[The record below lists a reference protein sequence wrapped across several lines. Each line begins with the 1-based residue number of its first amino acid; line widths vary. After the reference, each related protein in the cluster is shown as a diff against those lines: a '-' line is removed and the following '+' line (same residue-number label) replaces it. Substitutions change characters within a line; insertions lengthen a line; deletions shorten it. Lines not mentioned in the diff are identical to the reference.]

1 MPLLSVNNIKTYFY
15 LDGVELPAVDDVS
28 FTLDKNKT
36 LAVIGESGSGKSVLV
51 LSIMKL
57 VDYPGKIVHGEA
69 IYQGDHKG
77 NLLEMKEKEMQ
88 RIRGNEIAM
97 IYQDPMSTLNPH
109 ISVGKQIEEVL
120 YIHKKGTKNQIRKR
134 TMELMTEVG
143 IPDAE
148 KRYHDLPKQFSGG
161 MRQRIMIAMAIAC
174 DPKILIADE
183 PTTALDV
190 TIQAEILD
198 LLKKL
203 QKENQMSIILNT
215 HDLGVVEDMA
225 HDVCVMYC
233 GKIMEKAPKEELFS
247 HPLNPYTI
255 GLIECMPGR
264 GETKERLN
272 VIEGYVPHPSDFPEG
287 CRFSNRCPY
296 AVDKCY
302 KELPELVEITKGHH
316 VRCFLVED
324 GIPLIKKQVASSL

>member
-1 MPLLSVNNIKTYFY
+1 MNMSLLSVNNIKTYFY

-28 FTLDKNKT
+28 FTIEENRT

-57 VDYPGKIVHGEA
+57 VDYPGKIIQGEA
-69 IYQGDHKG
+69 IYNGNVKG
-77 NLLEMKEKEMQ
+77 NLLEMKEKQMQ
-88 RIRGNEIAM
+88 KIRGNEIAM
-97 IYQDPMSTLNPH
+97 IYQDPMSTLNPL
-109 ISVGKQIEEVL
+109 IPVGKQIEEVL
-120 YIHKKGTKNQIRKR
+120 YIHKKGTKQEIRAR
-134 TMELMTEVG
+134 SMELMTEVG

-174 DPKILIADE
+174 RPRILIADE

-203 QKENQMSIILNT
+203 QDENQMSIILNT

-233 GKIMEKAPKEELFS
+233 GKIMEKAPKEALFRN
-247 HPLNPYTI
+247 PMNPYTM
-255 GLIECMPGR
+255 GLIDCMPGK
-264 GETKERLN
+264 GETKEKLN
-272 VIEGYVPHPSDFPEG
+272 VIEGYVPHPSDFPKG

-296 AVDKCY
+296 AVEKCHD
-302 KELPELVEITKGHH
+302 EVPDLVEITPGHH
-316 VRCFLVED
+316 VRCFLVEE
-324 GIPLIKKQVASSL
+324 GIPLLRK